1 MFVLTVGNLTELKAL
16 TPSSLFDGM
25 PISVLVNGVR
35 ELYIWWEG
43 VTWADD
49 GHLIIQLDTPN
60 DNLGAFKKVFNKFI
74 ASPSVPI
81 TDPTADEVGIY
92 WLDTSLLAVY
102 VAASFIIDEVRQY
115 KWIQL
120 VNGAGG
126 K

>member
-1 MFVLTVGNLTELKAL
+1 MFVLSVPNLTALKAL
-16 TPSSLFDGM
+16 SPSLLFDGM
-25 PISVLVNGVR
+25 PVSVLIDSVR

-43 VTWADD
+43 VAWVDD

-60 DNLGAFKKVFNKFI
+60 DNLGAFKKVFNKFV

-102 VAASFIIDEVRQY
+102 LAASFIVDETKQY
-115 KWIQL
+115 KWVQL